1 MNSKKYVKTFEQF
14 FLNEAD
20 AAIKAPDS
28 KVYVDDVT
36 IDSGK
41 NIKAAEILGAITASA
56 TEEDFKD
63 YFYQHYGNM
72 SFTEGEMAKL
82 VNYYNQYKEEENQE
96 ETDKEQKE
104 KESGS
109 SEQDGKDVTAGLGGL

>member
-14 FLNEAD
+14 FLNEEED
-20 AAIKAPDS
+20 ALKAPDS

-41 NIKAAEILGAITASA
+41 TIKAAEILGAITASK
-56 TEEDFKD
+56 TEDDFKD
-63 YFYQHYGNM
+63 YFYQTYGNM
-72 SFTEGEMAKL
+72 AFADGEMSKL
-82 VNYYNQYKEEENQE
+82 VTYYNQYEEERNQE

-104 KESGS
+104 KEGGN
-109 SEQDGKDVTAGLGGL
+109 SEQDGKDPLAGLGGL